1 MLDKLIQGLDPFL
14 IRFSIFCASL
24 GLIVSLVACLLGGAG
39 FPALL
44 YRPFLYAFLMIMVA
58 TASYYFLKMT
68 FPGIIKA
75 IESLNDT
82 ATAADFDDLYDLESG
97 EDDLA
102 LDLDDSSDD
111 NISAGSVGAGDL
123 HSITNSPGAR
133 QATAKAGEILV
144 KGVPI
149 KNEPKLMAKAI
160 KHLLDKDED

>member
-1 MLDKLIQGLDPFL
+1 MLDKLIQSLDLLL

-44 YRPFLYAFLMIMVA
+44 YRPFLYAFLMIMIA
-58 TASYYFLKMT
+58 AASYYFLKMT
-68 FPGIIKA
+68 FPEIIKA

-82 ATAADFDDLYDLESG
+82 AVDLDDLSDLESG

-102 LDLDDSSDD
+102 LDDFDDD
-111 NISAGSVGAGDL
+111 NVSAGNVVDTSDL

>member
-44 YRPFLYAFLMIMVA
+44 YRPFLYAFLMIMIA
-58 TASYYFLKMT
+58 AASYYFLKMT
-68 FPGIIKA
+68 FPEIIKA

-82 ATAADFDDLYDLESG
+82 AVDLDDLSDLESG
-97 EDDLA
+97 EDDFA
-102 LDLDDSSDD
+102 LDDFDDDDD
-111 NISAGSVGAGDL
+111 NVSAGSVVDTSDL

-133 QATAKAGEILV
+133 RATAKAGEILV

>member
-1 MLDKLIQGLDPFL
+1 MLDKLIQGLDLLL

-39 FPALL
+39 FPAIL
-44 YRPFLYAFLMIMVA
+44 YRPFLYAFLMIIIA
-58 TASYYFLKMT
+58 AASYYFLKMT
-68 FPGIIKA
+68 FPEIIKA

-82 ATAADFDDLYDLESG
+82 TVDLDDLYDLESG
-97 EDDLA
+97 EDDFT
-102 LDLDDSSDD
+102 LDDFDD
-111 NISAGSVGAGDL
+111 DDQVSADSVVDTSDL

-133 QATAKAGEILV
+133 RATAKAGEILV

>member
-1 MLDKLIQGLDPFL
+1 MLDKLIQGLDLLL

-39 FPALL
+39 FPAIL
-44 YRPFLYAFLMIMVA
+44 YRPFLYAFLMIIIA
-58 TASYYFLKMT
+58 AASYYFLKMT
-68 FPGIIKA
+68 FPEIIKA

-82 ATAADFDDLYDLESG
+82 AVDFDDLYDLESG
-97 EDDLA
+97 EDDFA
-102 LDLDDSSDD
+102 LDDFDDDD
-111 NISAGSVGAGDL
+111 QVSADSVVDTSDL

-133 QATAKAGEILV
+133 RATAKAGEILV

>member
-75 IESLNDT
+75 IESLND
-82 ATAADFDDLYDLESG
+82 AAAGFDDLYDLESD

-111 NISAGSVGAGDL
+111 NVSAGSVDVGDL

>member
-24 GLIVSLVACLLGGAG
+24 GLIVSFVACLLGGAG

-58 TASYYFLKMT
+58 AASYYFLKMT

-82 ATAADFDDLYDLESG
+82 AADFDDLYGLESD

-111 NISAGSVGAGDL
+111 QVSTGSLVDTSDL

-133 QATAKAGEILV
+133 QAKAKAGEILV

>member
-1 MLDKLIQGLDPFL
+1 MLDKLIQGLDLLL

-39 FPALL
+39 FPAIL
-44 YRPFLYAFLMIMVA
+44 YRPFLYAFLMIIIA
-58 TASYYFLKMT
+58 AASYYFLKMT
-68 FPGIIKA
+68 FPEIIKA

-82 ATAADFDDLYDLESG
+82 TVDLDDLYDLESG
-97 EDDLA
+97 EDDFA
-102 LDLDDSSDD
+102 LDDFDDDD
-111 NISAGSVGAGDL
+111 QVSADSVVDTSDL

-133 QATAKAGEILV
+133 RATAKAGEILV

>member
-24 GLIVSLVACLLGGAG
+24 GLIVSLIACLLGGAG

-58 TASYYFLKMT
+58 AASYYFLKMT

-75 IESLNDT
+75 IESLND
-82 ATAADFDDLYDLESG
+82 TAADFDDLYDLESG

-111 NISAGSVGAGDL
+111 NVSAGSVDVGDL